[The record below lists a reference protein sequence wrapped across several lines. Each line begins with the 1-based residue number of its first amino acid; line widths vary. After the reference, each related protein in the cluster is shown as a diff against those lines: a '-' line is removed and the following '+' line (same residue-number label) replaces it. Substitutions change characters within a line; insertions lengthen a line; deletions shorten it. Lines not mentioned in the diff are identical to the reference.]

1 MNTADDLDASIKYLY
16 ARLLGHTVKG
26 QDVSICWGPFTT
38 NKSTVDELLQ
48 RWNEFEARYGNDV

>member
-1 MNTADDLDASIKYLY
+1 VNTADDLDASIKYLY
-16 ARLLGHTVKG
+16 ARLLGHTING
-26 QDVSICWGPFTT
+26 QDVSICCGSLTA